1 MGLRVIAEGVETKE
15 QLSVLRQM
23 GCDEIQGYLFSK
35 PLAHDQFLACLREG
49 RRLVP
54 ERGEHGPFYGQPGLS
69 QVV

>member
-1 MGLRVIAEGVETKE
+1 MGLRVIAEGVETPE
-15 QLSVLRQM
+15 QLSALRTM

-35 PLAHDQFLACLREG
+35 PLPHDQFVACLSEG

-54 ERGEHGPFYGQPGLS
+54 ERGEQGPFYGQPGLS